1 MDNFEKLQTIFREV
15 FDDESLN
22 IKREYSAADIEDW
35 DSLAQINLIVAIEKE
50 FNLKFNINEISAL
63 ENIGDMLDLIERK
76 LNE

>member
-1 MDNFEKLQTIFREV
+1 MDNFEKLQTIFRDV

-50 FNLKFNINEISAL
+50 FNLKFNINDITAL
-63 ENIGDMLDLIERK
+63 ANIGDMLDLIEK
-76 LNE
+76 KINE